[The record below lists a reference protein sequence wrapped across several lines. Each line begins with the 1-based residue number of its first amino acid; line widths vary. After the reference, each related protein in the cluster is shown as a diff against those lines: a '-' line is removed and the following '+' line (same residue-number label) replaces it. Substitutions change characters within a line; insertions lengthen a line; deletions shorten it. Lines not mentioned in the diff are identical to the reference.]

1 MNKKRLAQ
9 PPYPVNA
16 SAQRN
21 TLLRHRISPTKTKGF
36 Q

>member
-1 MNKKRLAQ
+1 MNEKRLAQ

-16 SAQRN
+16 SAQRK
-21 TLLRHRISPTKTKGF
+21 TLPPHRISPTKTKGF